1 MGYLA
6 GGVFNNEVQNTLGTD
21 GLLILNTATCGCSS
35 GCFTNTPLPLD
46 LMASGEITWR
56 SPALNNGDAAAT
68 SDVTQTLTGTI
79 TLPYADGNFYPP
91 DGTGPNDANEFQA
104 AVFSTV
110 LDVPS
115 AESISF
121 NVSADDLGFVYLDGS
136 IVCCLGGVHGNSLGS
151 CTSGTLNAGDHTLE
165 LFCAD
170 LKQTRACHQLAASG

>member
-1 MGYLA
+1 
-6 GGVFNNEVQNTLGTD
+6 
-21 GLLILNTATCGCSS
+21 
-35 GCFTNTPLPLD
+35 
-46 LMASGEITWR
+46 MASGEITWR